1 MSIRT
6 HGVTRALAM
15 VLLAGC
21 SAAPPPPREAIVA
34 FAVDATLRRAIAGDP
49 AASCYAFADAA
60 GAIEE
65 WSVDARPSGVWE
77 TFDDLDRELLRRV
90 ESEGRIVVAAVK
102 AVHRPATEGGP
113 ALLVLRL
120 RERSGRA
127 EERRYP
133 LGPDFRFPA
142 ADEVVVERIETPG
155 FDWP

>member
-77 TFDDLDRELLRRV
+77 TFDDL
-90 ESEGRIVVAAVK
+90 G
-102 AVHRPATEGGP
+102 
-113 ALLVLRL
+113 
-120 RERSGRA
+120 A
-127 EERRYP
+127 EEE
-133 LGPDFRFPA
+133 GE
-142 ADEVVVERIETPG
+142 EVIKVEQVVGLEKTSLKKGTLRVSLIRT
-155 FDWP
+155 